1 MTDLYRSEGSGIS
14 SRDFPAVVPYGN
26 AEISIEREDQ
36 IWAYSQTDS
45 RS

>member
-1 MTDLYRSEGSGIS
+1 MTDLYRSGSSGIN
-14 SRDFPAVVPYGN
+14 SRDFPAVVPYDN
-26 AEISIEREDQ
+26 AESSIEREDQ